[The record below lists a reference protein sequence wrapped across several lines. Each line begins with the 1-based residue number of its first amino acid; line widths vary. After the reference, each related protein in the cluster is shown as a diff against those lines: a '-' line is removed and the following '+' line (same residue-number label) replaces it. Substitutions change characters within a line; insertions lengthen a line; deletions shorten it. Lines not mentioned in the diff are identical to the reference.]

1 MGRLPATHST
11 VVSLWRDRLNID
23 YQLTLAD
30 LSFTEFATLTNC
42 LEQASSGFEVIS
54 LILSK
59 STDYDADALERKK
72 D

>member
-30 LSFTEFATLTNC
+30 LSFTEFASLTNC
-42 LEQASSGFEVIS
+42 LEKASAGFEVKAIS
-54 LILSK
+54 VEVPIRSE
-59 STDYDADALERKK
+59 TADGLK
-72 D
+72 